1 MKELLKEFKQLSK
14 KEKIG
19 HFGVWLAILAFL
31 IFLYFFNNAV
41 EKTPLMDQEGAVFE
55 KARVTEIISENRTE
69 NGLQQGTQI
78 VNTEILS
85 GDYKGQ
91 IVETTNIDSYL
102 YGADCKVGTRVI
114 VQLSEYNGTLSASVY
129 NYDRTNTLY
138 TMVAIFL
145 ILLVVIGKRKGFTSA
160 LGLIFTFICIIF
172 LYLPML
178 YLGFSPFFSAVAVV
192 VLTTLV
198 TMYFI
203 GGFSM
208 KTLCSVLGTIAGVV
222 VAGIFAS
229 SFGAL
234 GHVSGYNVNDIET
247 LLYIQAALQIASF

>member
-160 LGLIFTFICIIF
+160 LGLIFISADVVFR
-172 LYLPML
+172 
-178 YLGFSPFFSAVAVV
+178 FFTV
-192 VLTTLV
+192 
-198 TMYFI
+198 F
-203 GGFSM
+203 
-208 KTLCSVLGTIAGVV
+208 
-222 VAGIFAS
+222 
-229 SFGAL
+229 
-234 GHVSGYNVNDIET
+234 
-247 LLYIQAALQIASF
+247 